1 MGVYKDYDAAGQP
14 VIACLICGNRFPG
27 GKEGFYMSGG
37 VNQTEKEKKDGTGSI
52 GEITHTPRKLCAT
65 CGNKPTI
72 SDSSPYCPSCMN
84 KRSRESQK
92 NKTASVRLQREKPKK
107 DTTRYEKT
115 PTIENTAVNIDFGEH
130 PLILKRVRDLA
141 DQEIRPLELQI
152 IYLLKR
158 HFDNERALPKEV

>member
-1 MGVYKDYDAAGQP
+1 
-14 VIACLICGNRFPG
+14 
-27 GKEGFYMSGG
+27 
-37 VNQTEKEKKDGTGSI
+37 
-52 GEITHTPRKLCAT
+52 
-65 CGNKPTI
+65 
-72 SDSSPYCPSCMN
+72 MN

-92 NKTASVRLQREKPKK
+92 SKTASVRLQREKPKK

-158 HFDNERALPKEV
+158 HFDNERTLPKEV